1 MEGLRD
7 CLELVRSTWL
17 ATSFHSCFQK
27 PQDGGTSGNNEPAAP
42 GISTSFTTDQLEKA
56 R

>member
-17 ATSFHSCFQK
+17 ATSFHSCFKK
-27 PQDGGTSGNNEPAAP
+27 PQDGGNNEPAAP
-42 GISTSFTTDQLEKA
+42 GISTSSTTDQLEKA